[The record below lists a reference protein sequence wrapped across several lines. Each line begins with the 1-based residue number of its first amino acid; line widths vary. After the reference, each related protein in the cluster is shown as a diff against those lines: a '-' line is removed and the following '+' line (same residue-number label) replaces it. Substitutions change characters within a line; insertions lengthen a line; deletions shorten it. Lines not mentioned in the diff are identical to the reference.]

1 MGEKKSKNG
10 GEKKKNDEQQQ
21 NKKNRSSEGSGKD
34 NPPITVVFKV
44 HMDCQCEGC
53 APRIKKCVRV
63 YEGLCS
69 PPRQIRQIRAL
80 FRLHNYRFPSS
91 LNLKITVLTYNPI
104 PPSLIFARNCCCS
117 AILVDHDSRDGD
129 YLTILSVCVL
139 CEYSV

>member
-21 NKKNRSSEGSGKD
+21 NKKNRSNEGSGKD

-53 APRIKKCVRV
+53 APRIKKCVRG

-80 FRLHNYRFPSS
+80 FRFVYHLQS
-91 LNLKITVLTYNPI
+91 LYFVSMSISRCFVVIMIYEHTLAFDFLYIVL
-104 PPSLIFARNCCCS
+104 F
-117 AILVDHDSRDGD
+117 
-129 YLTILSVCVL
+129 
-139 CEYSV
+139 